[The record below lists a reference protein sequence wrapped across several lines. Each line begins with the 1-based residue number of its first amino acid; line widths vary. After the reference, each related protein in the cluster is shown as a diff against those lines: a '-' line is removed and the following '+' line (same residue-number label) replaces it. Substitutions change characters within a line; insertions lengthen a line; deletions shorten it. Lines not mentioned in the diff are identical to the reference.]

1 MSSLPIAKTSMERL
15 VSVKQRSAAAYFAE
29 KVGSLNDK
37 LKDTSLVSPQDLA
50 DWDLVLDE
58 IIKRSEVDYDC
69 CLSDNQ
75 KLAVIAVI
83 TSALDLRAHLRGSN
97 SKPLSDLNDFLMNA
111 AAGKPTR
118 LILPQ
123 KAPGS
128 TKPINR
134 TQGEVFY
141 VVLYKFFPTKSATL
155 NAEARASFG
164 ITNDGLRRKRYDL
177 DRQRSHDIQVDRM
190 FQYAE
195 AEVARLNSSKL
206 ADYI

>member
-1 MSSLPIAKTSMERL
+1 M
-15 VSVKQRSAAAYFAE
+15 SVKQISAAAYFAE
-29 KVGSLNDK
+29 KVSSLNEK
-37 LKDTSLVSPQDLA
+37 LVDPSLVSPQVLA
-50 DWDLVLDE
+50 NWDLVVDE
-58 IIKRSEVDYDC
+58 IMKRAEVDYAC
-69 CLSDNQ
+69 CLTDNQ
-75 KLAVIAVI
+75 RLAVIAVI
-83 TSALDLRAHLRGSN
+83 TSALDLRARLRGSH
-97 SKPLSDLNDFLMNA
+97 SRPLSDLNDFLMNS

-134 TQGEVFY
+134 VQGQVFY
-141 VVLYKFFPTKSATL
+141 VVLYKFFPTQSAPL
-155 NAEARASFG
+155 NAEAKASFSL
-164 ITNDGLRRKRYDL
+164 TDDGLRKKRYDL
-177 DRQRSHDIQVDRM
+177 VRQRTRDIQVDRM